1 MATYNKFQ
9 DFVEQLAKAK
19 HDWSSHVFKAVLTNS
34 APSAA
39 NTVLA
44 DITQISNGGGYT
56 GGAGG
61 GLTLDTVTLA
71 EASGVAKVTI
81 ADEVFTASGAAVG
94 PFRYV
99 AIYNDSASSPADA
112 LVCWFDYGS
121 AITLA
126 DGESFTIDFDATNGL
141 WQLT

>member
-1 MATYNKFQ
+1 MAAYNKFQ
-9 DFVEQLAKAK
+9 DYAEQLNKGV
-19 HDWSSHVFKAVLTNS
+19 HIWSSHTFKAVLSNT
-34 APSAA
+34 APVAT

-61 GLTLDTVTLA
+61 GLTLDTVTLS
-71 EASGVAKVTI
+71 EASGTAKVTI
-81 ADEVFTASGAAVG
+81 ADEVFTATGASVG
-94 PFRYV
+94 PLRYV
-99 AIYNDSASSPADA
+99 PIYNDTATSPADA

-126 DGESFTIDFDATNGL
+126 DTESLTLDFDASLGL
-141 WQLT
+141 WQLV